1 MNARPHP
8 VHSNQQQQD
17 AAVRALVERETLTD
31 AQASAVRA
39 ALGVPSAPNDGA
51 GKGRRLPELA
61 GYVGGGLILAASLRL
76 VGQAWGA
83 VDRPAR
89 VVLLATATL
98 IVLTVAAAIGGG
110 TPAALRALGGLPA
123 AVRRRLF
130 ATILALAAATAGV
143 CAGAA
148 AVHHAA
154 LAGGAAALIVA
165 AAGYTLVRTPVGL
178 VATWLAGAVL
188 TGAITDVA
196 GLESSRAYGVAYVA
210 YGAVWAAAALQ
221 GWIREQSLGLA
232 VAAAAALVG
241 AQLPVSAAP
250 GWGYLLTSG
259 VALAC
264 LAGYLVR
271 RSWVLIAAGAVGVTL
286 VVPEAVFDWTNGAL
300 GGAGILLVAGL
311 SLLTA
316 SMLGLRLH
324 RGSVQPG

>member
-1 MNARPHP
+1 M
-8 VHSNQQQQD
+8 
-17 AAVRALVERETLTD
+17 RALVERETLTD

-39 ALGVPSAPNDGA
+39 ALGVASTHTDGA
-51 GKGRRLPELA
+51 GKHRGLAELA
-61 GYVGGGLILAASLRL
+61 GYVGGGFTLAASLRF
-76 VGQAWGA
+76 VGQAWDA

-89 VVLLATATL
+89 VALLGAVTLILLA
-98 IVLTVAAAIGGG
+98 VAAAIGGG
-110 TPAALRALGGLPA
+110 TPAALRALVGQPA
-123 AVRRRLF
+123 AVRRRLV
-130 ATILALAAATAGV
+130 ATLLAVAAATAGV

-148 AVHHAA
+148 AMHHAA

-178 VATWLAGAVL
+178 LATWLAGAVL
-188 TGAITDVA
+188 TGAITDTA
-196 GLESSRAYGVAYVA
+196 GLESLRAYAVAYVA
-210 YGAVWAAAALQ
+210 YGTVWAVAALR

-232 VAAAAALVG
+232 AAAAVALVG
-241 AQLPVSAAP
+241 AQLPIGDAP
-250 GWGYLLTSG
+250 SWGYLLTSA

-271 RSWVLIAAGAVGVTL
+271 RSWVLIAAGVVGVTL
-286 VVPEAVFDWTNGAL
+286 VVPEAVFDWTDGAF

-324 RGSVQPG
+324 RGSVHSG